1 MPTTIVNT
9 TPSTGYWASTGNV
22 TVSNSSV
29 VGSSSSGSL
38 YPQGTIHGNTWTTK
52 PAVSD
57 ELPPILIEG
66 HDDAGNKV
74 TMTLKP
80 EANISSSDVIKIMM
94 LSITV
99 MMVGTGSFNPLNYV
113 KTHNLERHFKYV

>member
-1 MPTTIVNT
+1 MPNT
-9 TPSTGYWASTGNV
+9 TNTAVSPSTGYWASTGNV
-22 TVSNSSV
+22 TVSNSGSISV
-29 VGSSSSGSL
+29 
-38 YPQGTIHGNTWTTK
+38 PIPNGTIYGNTYTARLN

-80 EANISSSDVIKIMM
+80 EANISSSDVMKIMM